1 VGVSPYPWLA
11 LVLQQLVPPATSF
24 GVWRDFGTLLPS
36 ALEILQVA
44 QLRRIEEKI
53 HMASRVVAAGEAVVA
68 AQTPVWR
75 GDGSAKNETLVS
87 GMSWPAV
94 FAGAFAAAAL
104 SLTLLALGTGLG
116 FSAVSPWANTG
127 ASATAIG
134 GGAIVWMILM
144 QIVAWGLGGYLAGRL
159 RTKWASIHTDE
170 VYFRDTAHGFL
181 VWAVGLVI
189 TAAFLASAAAAMMGG
204 AARGGVNAAAT
215 TSGIP
220 AAEGAGRATDPNAY
234 FIDAMLRT
242 TPSAVAASP
251 TDANG
256 AALANGNAPQN
267 AAVNGVAL
275 HNEVALIF
283 ANALRQGNLSPED
296 KTYLGQVVA
305 ARTGISEPDAEQRVA
320 NAFTQIQ
327 QAADTARK
335 TIAHTSLWIFLALLI
350 GAFCASLAATFGGAQ
365 RDHVV
370 VL

>member
-1 VGVSPYPWLA
+1 
-11 LVLQQLVPPATSF
+11 
-24 GVWRDFGTLLPS
+24 
-36 ALEILQVA
+36 LQVA

-53 HMASRVVAAGEAVVA
+53 NMASRVVAAREAGFT

-75 GDGSAKNETLVS
+75 GDGPAKNETLAS
-87 GMSWPAV
+87 GVSWPAV

-104 SLTLLALGTGLG
+104 SLILLALGTGLG

-127 ASATAIG
+127 ASASAIG

-242 TPSAVAASP
+242 TLSAVAASP

-256 AALANGNAPQN
+256 AAPANGNALN

-305 ARTGISEPDAEQRVA
+305 ARTGISESDAEQRVA